1 MAEAMEKSEGTG
13 GSVWVPVVT
22 AMLSGTV
29 SGFVGYWLGKRDKP
43 CACKLNGNGNGGG
56 VPGGSNGNGIKNGNG
71 GA

>member
-43 CACKLNGNGNGGG
+43 CACKTNGAGVPGGGNGNGVKSGT
-56 VPGGSNGNGIKNGNG
+56 G

>member
-13 GSVWVPVVT
+13 GSVWVPVMT
-22 AMLSGTV
+22 AVLSGTV

-43 CACKLNGNGNGGG
+43 CACKTNGNGGL
-56 VPGGSNGNGIKNGNG
+56 PGSGSGNGIKSGNG

>member
-43 CACKLNGNGNGGG
+43 CACKTNGGAPGGGNGNG
-56 VPGGSNGNGIKNGNG
+56 VKSGNG